1 MLAPLR
7 ARALS
12 TASRILLTSPP
23 GAEISNKAT
32 ALGIKIV
39 NSPFCN
45 QRTMAT
51 AQQTTPDLSKDL
63 VVERLE
69 GENAGIVVFGINRP
83 KAMNALSK
91 NLVTE
96 MEAAVNAV
104 KFDKSVRV
112 LVLRSHA
119 KGAFCAG
126 ADLKERAKMTPD
138 EVGPFVAR
146 GREIIGAWEK
156 LPMPVIAALDGVAL
170 GGGLEMALAC
180 DLRVASSDARM
191 GLTETRLAIIPG
203 GGGTQR
209 LPRVIGPAR
218 ARELIYTARVL
229 KGQEAAEL
237 GLVNHCV
244 EQNSDGDAAY
254 QRSLQLA
261 REILPNGPV
270 GVAMA
275 KVAINKGSEVD
286 LASGLGF
293 EEACYAQVIPTKDR
307 IEALTA
313 FREKRKPV
321 FKGE

>member
-1 MLAPLR
+1 
-7 ARALS
+7 
-12 TASRILLTSPP
+12 
-23 GAEISNKAT
+23 
-32 ALGIKIV
+32 
-39 NSPFCN
+39 
-45 QRTMAT
+45 MAT
-51 AQQTTPDLSKDL
+51 AQQSPPDLSKDL

-69 GENAGIVVFGINRP
+69 GENEGIVVFGINRP

-96 MEAAVNAV
+96 MEAAVSAI
-104 KFDKSVRV
+104 KFDKTARV

-209 LPRVIGPAR
+209 LPRVVGSSL
-218 ARELIYTARVL
+218 ARELIYTARIIN
-229 KGQEAAEL
+229 GTEAARI

-244 EQNSDGDAAY
+244 EQNDAGDAAY
-254 QRSLQLA
+254 HKALA
-261 REILPNGPV
+261 I
-270 GVAMA
+270 A
-275 KVAINKGSEVD
+275 KEM
-286 LASGLGF
+286 L
-293 EEACYAQVIPTKDR
+293 
-307 IEALTA
+307 LTI
-313 FREKRKPV
+313 RL
-321 FKGE
+321 

>member
-1 MLAPLR
+1 M
-7 ARALS
+7 
-12 TASRILLTSPP
+12 
-23 GAEISNKAT
+23 
-32 ALGIKIV
+32 
-39 NSPFCN
+39 
-45 QRTMAT
+45 MAT
-51 AQQTTPDLSKDL
+51 AQQSPPDLSKDL
-63 VVERLE
+63 VVERLA
-69 GENAGIVVFGINRP
+69 GENEGIVVFGINRP

-104 KFDKSVRV
+104 KFDKTVRV

-138 EVGPFVAR
+138 E
-146 GREIIGAWEK
+146 
-156 LPMPVIAALDGVAL
+156 VAL

-209 LPRVIGPAR
+209 LPRVVGPAR

-229 KGQEAAEL
+229 KGPEAADL

-244 EQNSDGDAAY
+244 EQNADGDAAY

-286 LASGLGF
+286 LASGLCF
-293 EEACYAQVIPTKDR
+293 EEQCYAHVIPTKDR
-307 IEALTA
+307 IEALMA

>member
-1 MLAPLR
+1 
-7 ARALS
+7 
-12 TASRILLTSPP
+12 
-23 GAEISNKAT
+23 
-32 ALGIKIV
+32 
-39 NSPFCN
+39 
-45 QRTMAT
+45 MAT

-138 EVGPFVAR
+138 E
-146 GREIIGAWEK
+146 
-156 LPMPVIAALDGVAL
+156 
-170 GGGLEMALAC
+170 
-180 DLRVASSDARM
+180 
-191 GLTETRLAIIPG
+191 
-203 GGGTQR
+203 
-209 LPRVIGPAR
+209 
-218 ARELIYTARVL
+218 
-229 KGQEAAEL
+229 
-237 GLVNHCV
+237 
-244 EQNSDGDAAY
+244 
-254 QRSLQLA
+254 LA

>member
-1 MLAPLR
+1 M
-7 ARALS
+7 
-12 TASRILLTSPP
+12 
-23 GAEISNKAT
+23 G
-32 ALGIKIV
+32 
-39 NSPFCN
+39 
-45 QRTMAT
+45 
-51 AQQTTPDLSKDL
+51 
-63 VVERLE
+63 
-69 GENAGIVVFGINRP
+69 
-83 KAMNALSK
+83 
-91 NLVTE
+91 
-96 MEAAVNAV
+96 
-104 KFDKSVRV
+104 
-112 LVLRSHA
+112 
-119 KGAFCAG
+119 
-126 ADLKERAKMTPD
+126 ERAKMTRA
-138 EVGPFVAR
+138 EVGPFVAK
-146 GREIIGAWEK
+146 GREIIGAWAN
-156 LPMPVIAALDGVAL
+156 LPMPVIAAVDGVAL

-180 DLRVASSDARM
+180 DLRVASSDARL

-218 ARELIYTARVL
+218 AL

-244 EQNSDGDAAY
+244 EQNGDGDAAY

>member
-1 MLAPLR
+1 MTMLAPLR

-23 GAEISNKAT
+23 GAEISNKAP

-112 LVLRSHA
+112 LVLR
-119 KGAFCAG
+119 
-126 ADLKERAKMTPD
+126 
-138 EVGPFVAR
+138 
-146 GREIIGAWEK
+146 
-156 LPMPVIAALDGVAL
+156 
-170 GGGLEMALAC
+170 
-180 DLRVASSDARM
+180 
-191 GLTETRLAIIPG
+191 
-203 GGGTQR
+203 
-209 LPRVIGPAR
+209 
-218 ARELIYTARVL
+218 
-229 KGQEAAEL
+229 
-237 GLVNHCV
+237 
-244 EQNSDGDAAY
+244 
-254 QRSLQLA
+254 
-261 REILPNGPV
+261 
-270 GVAMA
+270 
-275 KVAINKGSEVD
+275 
-286 LASGLGF
+286 
-293 EEACYAQVIPTKDR
+293 
-307 IEALTA
+307 
-313 FREKRKPV
+313 
-321 FKGE
+321 